1 MEYILGIDTSCD
13 ETSAAVL
20 ADGKYL
26 LSNIIGYQW
35 EIHKK
40 FGGVVPELAC
50 RRHIEVIYPITEE
63 AINRAGIGL
72 KDLSAIAVTTSPG
85 LIGALLVG
93 VSFAKGLAYGLK
105 IPLISVNHLEGHIW
119 SIFLEKRVL
128 RPFIVLVVSGGHT
141 NLYLVK
147 NIGDYKLLGRTV
159 DDAAGEAFDKI
170 AKILGI
176 GYPGG
181 PAIEQWAQKGNPEA
195 IVFPRAMLGR
205 KDFNFSFS
213 GMKTAVINY
222 IRSLYPVA
230 HVDEIPEAL
239 KDDETLKADIASA
252 FQQAVVDILVEK
264 TLRAATELNIKR
276 IVIAGGVASNRL
288 LRETMTQKGQTLGI
302 KVYTPSPVFCT
313 DNGAMIAWVG
323 YRYYKK
329 KKFAH
334 LDLNPE
340 ARSSLGME

>member
-1 MEYILGIDTSCD
+1 MKYILGIDTSCD
-13 ETSAAVL
+13 ETSVAVIG
-20 ADGKYL
+20 DGRHL
-26 LSNIIGYQW
+26 LSNIVGYQW
-35 EIHKK
+35 EIHRK

-50 RRHIEVIYPITEE
+50 RRHIEVIYPITRE
-63 AINRAGIGL
+63 ALDQAGIGL

-93 VSFAKGLAYGLK
+93 VSFAKGLSYGLR
-105 IPLISVNHLEGHIW
+105 IPLIGVNHLEGHIW

-128 RPFIVLVVSGGHT
+128 KPFIVLVVSGGHT

-147 NIGDYKLLGRTV
+147 AMGDYKLLGRTV
-159 DDAAGEAFDKI
+159 DDAAGEAFDKV

-181 PAIEQWAQKGNPEA
+181 PAIEKWAQKGDPHS
-195 IVFPRAMLGR
+195 ISFPRAMLDR

-222 IRSLYPVA
+222 IRSLYPVS
-230 HVDEIPEAL
+230 HVDEIPEIL
-239 KDDETLKADIASA
+239 KQDDTLKANISAS
-252 FQQAVVDILVEK
+252 FQQAIVDILVDK
-264 TLRAATELNIKR
+264 AIRAAVDLQIKR
-276 IVIAGGVASNRL
+276 IVIAGGVASNKL
-288 LRETMTQKGQTLGI
+288 LRETMGKWGQTRGI
-302 KVYTPSPVFCT
+302 RVYYPSPVFCT

-323 YRYYKK
+323 YRYYRK

-340 ARSSLGME
+340 ARSNIGMD